1 MKSILKEFLYRK
13 GYKISKRNKNNLLND
28 NHLLA
33 IQTKIG
39 DNPIVFDI
47 GSNLGQ
53 TISKVKKIFPNSYL
67 HSFEPSKVCF
77 KKITQDYGNVEKIF
91 LNNKAIGSEKG
102 SLEFNEYSWSALNS
116 FLKRAYTK
124 SEINDTYF
132 VDIISVDDYC
142 RENDIPYINLLKT
155 DTEGFELNVLKGS
168 NKMMNQNKV
177 QFVFVEIFFYEN
189 YIGQSSFS
197 DIFNYLS
204 QNGFKMIRFY
214 DFEYTNEGF
223 ASRTDALFVNEKFI
237 K

>member
-1 MKSILKEFLYRK
+1 MKKILKEFLYRK
-13 GYKISKRNKNNLLND
+13 GYKISKINKNNLLND
-28 NHLLA
+28 NPFLA
-33 IQTKIG
+33 IQSRLG
-39 DNPIVFDI
+39 SNPIIFDI
-47 GSNLGQ
+47 GANLGQ
-53 TISKVKKIFPNSYL
+53 TIFKVKTIFPNSYL
-67 HSFEPSKVCF
+67 HSFEPSKDCF
-77 KKITQDYGNVEKIF
+77 KRITQDYGNVENVF
-91 LNNKAIGSEKG
+91 LNNKAVGCEKG

-124 SEINDTYF
+124 SEIIDTYF
-132 VDIISVDDYC
+132 VEIVSVDDYC
-142 RENDIPYINLLKT
+142 SENDIPYINLLKT
-155 DTEGFELNVLKGS
+155 DTEGFELNVLQGA

-177 QFVFVEIFFYEN
+177 QFVFVEIFFHEN

-223 ASRTDALFVNEKFI
+223 ASRTDALFINENFI